1 MSGSA
6 GMGVYVILGGVGA
19 GRDGGRGALGAV
31 GGSGSQR
38 TGVGTARPDVM
49 GVSAILMGAGRS
61 RMVRAGVAVRACAL
75 RDTGVGCR
83 VPALDAGLGLV
94 AVACGRWYEGLGRAL
109 RVLLT
114 ADAPGI
120 ASMALLTS
128 LCSSWAMNS
137 KLCCPASSCCLLS
150 SVAKSLAA
158 NEATSS
164 RRLTYCSISL
174 KNEVGVSFFE
184 SLGAA
189 VQADEDSVTRPPVL
203 TTSVNSSWSGNH
215 ILFSISASP
224 NCSTNLSGLWYALS
238 ITSPATKI
246 AMATAPRMTAITSEI
261 VLKISTRKIVPDTM
275 AMTEI
280 CLGLIIGHVEL
291 VLAVEDDLRRH
302 EPAPTRP
309 RR

>member
-1 MSGSA
+1 MTAGSGTEAVTGEGAGGTLGVGCGSGSRGA
-6 GMGVYVILGGVGA
+6 GAATPGGDGMGVYVILGGVGA
-19 GRDGGRGALGAV
+19 GRGGGGGALGAG
-31 GGSGSQR
+31 GGSGSR
-38 TGVGTARPDVM
+38 RVGVGTARSDII
-49 GVSAILMGAGRS
+49 GVSAILMGAGLGRDGAGRS
-61 RMVRAGVAVRACAL
+61 RMVRAGVAVCACAL
-75 RDTGVGCR
+75 RDTGVDCR
-83 VPALDAGLGLV
+83 VSALDAGLGPV

-128 LCSSWAMNS
+128 LCSSSAMNS

-224 NCSTNLSGLWYALS
+224 NCSTKLSGLLNALTN
-238 ITSPATKI
+238 TSPATMITVVTK
-246 AMATAPRMTAITSEI
+246 ARMTANSSEI
-261 VLKISTRKIVPDTM
+261 VL
-275 AMTEI
+275 
-280 CLGLIIGHVEL
+280 
-291 VLAVEDDLRRH
+291 
-302 EPAPTRP
+302 
-309 RR
+309 